1 MKNVWVVFIGGKE
14 NKKRMDESMVFYPA
28 RFLSNCQR
36 IAKNGT
42 ATADET

>member
-1 MKNVWVVFIGGKE
+1 MGEREEKNKE
-14 NKKRMDESMVFYPA
+14 NMDESVVSYPA